1 MNMITAIKL
10 TKQILLI
17 SFVFFLSCKKQ
28 TEVSSPPQKPLSEN
42 AFFSR
47 AKISANQS
55 ERDLVDTI
63 IDFCKRAD
71 DISHFSKAVMEKYG
85 HPKWDLT
92 LTLNNEN
99 GLKSLMVPVA
109 DTSNQ
114 VKLIIFAY
122 QDTKDHVIFKF
133 VGRSTPQPGL
143 PLSTNSGKTLTKESL
158 VGIFNALDK
167 RVMAS
172 KIQLNSSMENVKA
185 NNTYISSLC
194 WLITWHYDD
203 GSVGVLNSQCSY
215 QIIITPGI
223 AKGGLADGQIGVVED
238 IQDGG
243 GGGPGGFEE
252 EDAGSSDGIS
262 STGGNLSCKSFIF
275 TSPSN
280 STNWQ
285 EAGVKGLQLVGDW
298 FGPFGGFL
306 FKKYGEI
313 YVGIPKILANGTKVD
328 PAQAAT
334 AAAKAANR
342 AASIQMGKY
351 FGMNAQEFAAIPSVL
366 FAKEFRVLMAGFLS
380 DEIGGGCTVSSTNS
394 FPGTILNNA
403 DWRSSDPCN

>member
-1 MNMITAIKL
+1 
-10 TKQILLI
+10 
-17 SFVFFLSCKKQ
+17 
-28 TEVSSPPQKPLSEN
+28 
-42 AFFSR
+42 
-47 AKISANQS
+47 
-55 ERDLVDTI
+55 
-63 IDFCKRAD
+63 
-71 DISHFSKAVMEKYG
+71 MEKYG

-238 IQDGG
+238 IQDGAG
-243 GGGPGGFEE
+243 GGEQEQG
-252 EDAGSSDGIS
+252 ED
-262 STGGNLSCKSFIF
+262 C
-275 TSPSN
+275 
-280 STNWQ
+280 
-285 EAGVKGLQLVGDW
+285 
-298 FGPFGGFL
+298 
-306 FKKYGEI
+306 
-313 YVGIPKILANGTKVD
+313 
-328 PAQAAT
+328 
-334 AAAKAANR
+334 
-342 AASIQMGKY
+342 
-351 FGMNAQEFAAIPSVL
+351 SVL
-366 FAKEFRVLMAGFLS
+366 S
-380 DEIGGGCTVSSTNS
+380 DR
-394 FPGTILNNA
+394 ILNDESEKVLVSLDNPLHLSHNLLL
-403 DWRSSDPCN
+403 RTQNMRYRKSH

>member
-1 MNMITAIKL
+1 MNAIRTINL

-55 ERDLVDTI
+55 DRDLVDTI
-63 IDFCKRAD
+63 IDFCKSAD
-71 DISHFSKAVMEKYG
+71 DISHFSKVVMEKYG

-133 VGRSTPQPGL
+133 VGRNTPQPGL
-143 PLSTNSGKTLTKESL
+143 PLATNSGKTLTKESL

-172 KIQLNSSMENVKA
+172 KIQLNSSMENVKT
-185 NNTYISSLC
+185 NNTYVSSLC
-194 WLITWHYDD
+194 WLITWHYGD
-203 GSVGVLNSQCSY
+203 GSVGVLNPQCSY
-215 QIIITPGI
+215 QIIITPGN
-223 AKGGLADGQIGVVED
+223 AKGGLAAGQIGVVED
-238 IQDGG
+238 IQDEGVG
-243 GGGPGGFEE
+243 GGGPGGSTE
-252 EDAGSSDGIS
+252 DGIKDLIYRLHES
-262 STGGNLSCKSFIF
+262 INSEVEMIEKTVIEVDENSQTLHFINRILEGGFPFGSWYYVSTDKVVFKKNQTTNNFEIVTIDHLSIDKKGIQIGLETDFVLNSTSQRISRNKTEAWLDLLFTVNYKITTFGIPITYIEAYNKTLNLS
-275 TSPSN
+275 
-280 STNWQ
+280 
-285 EAGVKGLQLVGDW
+285 L
-298 FGPFGGFL
+298 
-306 FKKYGEI
+306 
-313 YVGIPKILANGTKVD
+313 
-328 PAQAAT
+328 
-334 AAAKAANR
+334 
-342 AASIQMGKY
+342 
-351 FGMNAQEFAAIPSVL
+351 
-366 FAKEFRVLMAGFLS
+366 
-380 DEIGGGCTVSSTNS
+380 
-394 FPGTILNNA
+394 
-403 DWRSSDPCN
+403 

>member
-1 MNMITAIKL
+1 MNAIRTINL
-10 TKQILLI
+10 TKQVLLV

-28 TEVSSPPQKPLSEN
+28 TEVSSPPQKSLSEN

-55 ERDLVDTI
+55 DRDLVDTI

-71 DISHFSKAVMEKYG
+71 DISHFSKVVMEKYG

-99 GLKSLMVPVA
+99 GLKSLMVPVV

-203 GSVGVLNSQCSY
+203 GSVGVLNPQCSY
-215 QIIITPGI
+215 QIIITPGN
-223 AKGGLADGQIGVVED
+223 AKGGLAAGQIGVVED
-238 IQDGG
+238 IQIGDSGG
-243 GGGPGGFEE
+243 GWEQDPGEDCSVLSARIINEALKFTVVNRIQNINTISETNETRQREYKWEICKAENGTWSLTSIEKGVHKKTQNTDPNLRWKWVSLEHQSIGREGFVFGADIEFSE
-252 EDAGSSDGIS
+252 RSKLIELGEYVSLIKLGVNVKVSVICKGFPIS
-262 STGGNLSCKSFIF
+262 SEKNI
-275 TSPSN
+275 N
-280 STNWQ
+280 S
-285 EAGVKGLQLVGDW
+285 
-298 FGPFGGFL
+298 
-306 FKKYGEI
+306 
-313 YVGIPKILANGTKVD
+313 ILIVHANG
-328 PAQAAT
+328 
-334 AAAKAANR
+334 
-342 AASIQMGKY
+342 
-351 FGMNAQEFAAIPSVL
+351 
-366 FAKEFRVLMAGFLS
+366 
-380 DEIGGGCTVSSTNS
+380 
-394 FPGTILNNA
+394 
-403 DWRSSDPCN
+403 